1 MMASL
6 RMFGAHGLLLIFIAL
21 GTNGQQLTEKIPL
34 GKVFL
39 LFMEILVMEKKYSA
53 ASVMSC
59 RGPFFPPSS
68 SALRSSRRKKNTSIP
83 ISFHNT
89 TKKGFALW
97 LFFHPFRVV
106 SARARVS
113 FVPVLFARRRAAE
126 FAQKKGWK
134 EGKQTEIT
142 YEKEKRFFV
151 VCLGQQTKNKK
162 KRENPPN
169 GQINRKIATHLLH

>member
-1 MMASL
+1 MASL

-39 LFMEILVMEKKYSA
+39 LFMEIHVMEKKIFS
-53 ASVMSC
+53 SIGNELP
-59 RGPFFPPSS
+59 GPFFPPSS
-68 SALRSSRRKKNTSIP
+68 SALRTNRRKKIHPFLLVFITQRRKDLRYG
-83 ISFHNT
+83 SF
-89 TKKGFALW
+89 FR
-97 LFFHPFRVV
+97 PFRVV

-113 FVPVLFARRRAAE
+113 FVPVLFARCRAAE
-126 FAQKKGWK
+126 FRTKKGWK

-151 VCLGQQTKNKK
+151 VCLRQQTKHKK
-162 KRENPPN
+162 KENPPN